1 MFHIVNLKS
10 GMNDINALI
19 NIDNNDK
26 NYVLPFINTRGE
38 LKNDYLF
45 KNFLLEWGEYPFLV
59 DTSLIAP
66 DMYDKYNQV
75 NGLLDHSNAFQ
86 RKYDFYEKI
95 LQVNPNLI
103 PVISILPT
111 STMRDNVHFLF
122 KLQNRQYKKIA
133 IRVTDLSE
141 NSINNLFTL
150 LASSSDPNSI
160 LVLYDIGSI
169 VDKNINTIQIEL
181 SNILQS
187 LSNLYSGL
195 NVSVI
200 STSFP
205 SQKTPNRDVW
215 EEIPNLDL
223 PLYFNL
229 KSSFPGINLI
239 YGDYGA
245 TNPTSPMEY
254 IPGMQIIPCVTY
266 YDNYHWYQMK
276 TGNSH
281 EFNKFVDL
289 ANCLVSESFYHGNNF
304 SWGDSQIYQIANKI
318 IKNGNSGTWNGIRIN
333 QHITS
338 IARMT

>member
-1 MFHIVNLKS
+1 MLHIVNLKS
-10 GMNDINALI
+10 GINDINALI
-19 NIDNNDK
+19 HIDNNDK
-26 NYVLPFINTRGE
+26 NYVIPFINTRGE

-45 KNFLLEWGEYPFLV
+45 KNFLPNWGNHPFLV
-59 DTSLIAP
+59 DASLIAP
-66 DMYDKYNQV
+66 DMYDQFNQAK
-75 NGLLDHSNAFQ
+75 GLLDHNNAFQ
-86 RKYDFYEKI
+86 DKYDFYEKI
-95 LQVNPNLI
+95 LQVNPYLI
-103 PVISILPT
+103 PVISILST

-122 KLQNRQYKKIA
+122 KLQNRPYRKIA

-141 NSINNLFTL
+141 NSIHNLFTL

-160 LVLYDIGSI
+160 LVLYDKGSI
-169 VDKNINTIQIEL
+169 VGENINTIQNQL
-181 SNILQS
+181 YNILQS
-187 LSNLYSGL
+187 LSILYSGL
-195 NVSVI
+195 KVSVI
-200 STSFP
+200 TTSFP
-205 SQKTPNRDVW
+205 SQKIPNRDVW

-266 YDNYHWYQMK
+266 YDNYRWYQMK

-281 EFNKFVDL
+281 EFYKFVDL
-289 ANCLVSESFYHGNNF
+289 ANYLISESFYHGSNF
-304 SWGDSQIYQIANKI
+304 SWGDSQIYQIANKTI
-318 IKNGNSGTWNGIRIN
+318 NNGNPGTWNGIRIN

>member
-1 MFHIVNLKS
+1 MLHIVNLKS

-19 NIDNNDK
+19 NIYNNDK
-26 NYVLPFINTRGE
+26 NYVIPFINTRGE

-45 KNFLLEWGEYPFLV
+45 KNFLPNWGKYPFLV
-59 DTSLIAP
+59 DASLIAP
-66 DMYDKYNQV
+66 EMYDQYNQA

-86 RKYDFYEKI
+86 DKYDFYEKI

-103 PVISILPT
+103 PVISILTT
-111 STMRDNVHFLF
+111 STMWDNVHFLF
-122 KLQNRQYKKIA
+122 KLQNRKYRKIA

-141 NSINNLFTL
+141 NSINNLYAL

-160 LVLYDIGSI
+160 LVLYDKGSI
-169 VDKNINTIQIEL
+169 VGENINTIQNQL
-181 SNILQS
+181 SNILQN
-187 LSNLYSGL
+187 LSNSYSGL
-195 NVSVI
+195 NVSII

-205 SQKTPNRDVW
+205 SQKTPNRNVW

-229 KSSFPGINLI
+229 KSSFQGINLI

-254 IPGMQIIPCVTY
+254 FPGMQIIPCVTY

-281 EFNKFVDL
+281 EFYKFVDL
-289 ANCLVSESFYHGNNF
+289 ANYLISESFYHGSNF
-304 SWGDSQIYQIANKI
+304 SWGDSQICQIANKTI
-318 IKNGNSGTWNGIRIN
+318 SNGNPGTWNGIRIN

>member
-1 MFHIVNLKS
+1 MFHIVNLRS

-19 NIDNNDK
+19 NIASNDK
-26 NYVLPFINTRGE
+26 SSVLPFINTRGE

-45 KNFLLEWGEYPFLV
+45 NNFLPKWGEHPFLV
-59 DTSLIAP
+59 DASLIAP
-66 DMYDKYNQV
+66 DMYDEYNQV

-86 RKYDFYEKI
+86 HKYDFYEKI

-111 STMRDNVHFLF
+111 STMRDNVQFLF
-122 KLQNRQYKKIA
+122 KLQNRAYKKIA
-133 IRVTDLSE
+133 IRITDLSV

-150 LASSSDPNSI
+150 LASSSDLNSI
-160 LVLYDIGSI
+160 LVLCDIGSI
-169 VDKNINTIQIEL
+169 VGENINTIQNQL

-187 LSNLYSGL
+187 FSISYRGL

-205 SQKTPNRDVW
+205 PQKTQNRDAW
-215 EEIPNLDL
+215 EVIPNLDL

-229 KSSFPGINLI
+229 KSSFQEINLI

-245 TNPTSPMEY
+245 TNPTSAIEY
-254 IPGMQIIPCVTY
+254 VPGMQIIPCVTY
-266 YDNYHWYQMK
+266 YHNYHWYQMK
-276 TGNSH
+276 TGSSH

-289 ANCLVSESFYHGNNF
+289 ANCIISEPFYHGKGF
-304 SWGDSQIYQIANKI
+304 SWGDACIDSIATQMSG
-318 IKNGNSGTWNGIRIN
+318 NGNSGTWNGIRIN
-333 QHITS
+333 QHTTS
-338 IARMT
+338 IARMP